1 MPIVRQIFVTSTN
14 MAQPSAIF
22 ELAFH
27 PRPNHLLLRV
37 TDDLLGDFNS
47 AVRKDVPLMGSGVYA
62 VVPLRSGLNKF
73 ALGRLDL
80 WELPVVGGRGVR

>member
-1 MPIVRQIFVTSTN
+1 MAIVRQMFVTSTN

-27 PRPNHLLLRV
+27 PWPNQLFLRV
-37 TDDLLGDFNS
+37 AADLLGDLKS
-47 AVRKDVPLMGSGVYA
+47 AVGVPLMGSGVYA
-62 VVPLRSGLNKF
+62 VVLLRSGLNKF

-80 WELPVVGGRGVR
+80 WEPPVVGGRGVR